1 MALRG
6 LGKLHPARVI
16 INGKVSTKSD
26 SLALLDAVRQ
36 RLRNDG
42 IGLIEGVPEGSESV
56 WRPVPLAL
64 YNPPRSW
71 GMGSP
76 LPTISGRT
84 APEAKTSFLPP
95 TQEGIPASFPLF
107 ATTDS
112 GEIAGSIWWEA
123 IKPRKETGP
132 TWLLGGKLLLFPN
145 HSPLR
150 ISEGGITT
158 YSKTSATL
166 VPMDLF
172 LLRIEEKERGTFSPD
187 FEALWDQ
194 ATVVLGSTNDV
205 QVTGSLQIIL
215 RSISLGRLSLASQ
228 VLLTVLLL
236 ALLRYARR
244 LPRGRRLILGIAL
257 LMTTLG
263 SGAVSHHHFLQL
275 PLLSPLIASF
285 TLILSS
291 LLLGRRVH

>member
-1 MALRG
+1 MSSL
-6 LGKLHPARVI
+6 LPAI
-16 INGKVSTKSD
+16 T
-26 SLALLDAVRQ
+26 
-36 RLRNDG
+36 
-42 IGLIEGVPEGSESV
+42 
-56 WRPVPLAL
+56 
-64 YNPPRSW
+64 
-71 GMGSP
+71 
-76 LPTISGRT
+76 GRT

-95 TQEGIPASFPLF
+95 TQEGIPASIPLF

-112 GEIAGSIWWEA
+112 GEIAGSIWWEV

-145 HSPLR
+145 HSPLM
-150 ISEGGITT
+150 ISEGGIMA
-158 YSKTSATL
+158 YPNTSATL

-215 RSISLGRLSLASQ
+215 RNISLGRLSLASQ

-236 ALLRYARR
+236 ALLWTTRT
-244 LPRGRRLILGIAL
+244 LPWKKHLTLGAAILVTA
-257 LMTTLG
+257 LG
-263 SGAVSHHHFLQL
+263 SGAAALHHSIQIPLLTLLITSFSLFVSSL
-275 PLLSPLIASF
+275 PLF
-285 TLILSS
+285 
-291 LLLGRRVH
+291 RRRDH